1 MKVELVTP
9 DGVVFDLTGTAE
21 TSPVLAPEGQLR
33 GLVGNV
39 SRTNLAVP
47 GRAGVLPGQV
57 RFGEIESEVEFYLRA
72 FSGDELAEVYAQ
84 FRRAWSLWGAGRPVV
99 IRVHS
104 PSGVWS
110 FDAWAAKPLPGIDVV
125 PSTQLSVRVP
135 VTVFIPTG
143 LARSET
149 YSRTGNVTIR
159 NDGDVLIYPRLVW
172 SGPGGQVVAPSG
184 ATFVLPPVEHATTLD
199 LDTQEVWLEGVWSE
213 AVAPGLVGT
222 WRVPTGVRIEW
233 EQQVADPWT

>member
-1 MKVELVTP
+1 M
-9 DGVVFDLTGTAE
+9 
-21 TSPVLAPEGQLR
+21 
-33 GLVGNV
+33 
-39 SRTNLAVP
+39 
-47 GRAGVLPGQV
+47 
-57 RFGEIESEVEFYLRA
+57 
-72 FSGDELAEVYAQ
+72 
-84 FRRAWSLWGAGRPVV
+84 
-99 IRVHS
+99 
-104 PSGVWS
+104 
-110 FDAWAAKPLPGIDVV
+110 V